1 MKLGI
6 ITQLEE
12 ICSVTTRLWLPLVTV
27 VLPCSAPVSPQRC
40 EAPRQHKR
48 SLIDNAAY
56 WELASWKPPGETD
69 NLALIR
75 WEGQLTWVNPDVK
88 SVHSLG
94 VWHRPSVSSHI
105 GGLAATSWFGFSL
118 EPFHRAPF
126 PLKLCG
132 VVQGGSR
139 THTEIHLIQ
148 ARTRT
153 GTTRTSRPTGVQSS
167 VFSSAPPLLSSQKT
181 FL

>member
-1 MKLGI
+1 MRNNHPIRWDLLGYHKI
-6 ITQLEE
+6 
-12 ICSVTTRLWLPLVTV
+12 
-27 VLPCSAPVSPQRC
+27 SAAACDCRAAPSSCFPTKMGSPR
-40 EAPRQHKR
+40 EHKR

-88 SVHSLG
+88 SVHSFC

-105 GGLAATSWFGFSL
+105 GGLAATSWFGFSVN
-118 EPFHRAPF
+118 PFPCTPF

-132 VVQGGSR
+132 VVQEGNR
-139 THTEIHLIQ
+139 
-148 ARTRT
+148 ARTEDPSD
-153 GTTRTSRPTGVQSS
+153 TSAHENRDYAYLWSPGVQSG
-167 VFSSAPPLLSSQKT
+167 VFSFGPPSSQKT